1 MWGFLIYN
9 FIYLWLCW
17 VFVGARRLSL
27 VTESGGYSLLQA
39 LEHADFS
46 RCGTQAQLLSSMW
59 NLPGPGIKPM
69 SSALAD
75 RILSIAPPGKSQVTF
90 FVLFLFSCA
99 CGIQFPDQGSNLGA
113 QSLNHWTT
121 REAPQVR
128 CFFFFSYNFLK
139 K

>member
-46 RCGTQAQLLSSMW
+46 NCDIRA
-59 NLPGPGIKPM
+59 
-69 SSALAD
+69 
-75 RILSIAPPGKSQVTF
+75 
-90 FVLFLFSCA
+90 
-99 CGIQFPDQGSNLGA
+99 
-113 QSLNHWTT
+113 
-121 REAPQVR
+121 
-128 CFFFFSYNFLK
+128 
-139 K
+139 